1 MILSYAAKAALS
13 LMVVGMAGTVV
24 QAQEADTKWFAGG
37 ALIGQLNSA
46 KDITNSSMG
55 FGLNIGRDFQFKG
68 YSFRAGFAI
77 NSLPGKSRSG
87 QVYENFEQDL
97 TGTPGTNPFFGGVY
111 AYGDA
116 TPWSNKTSL
125 MGYQVFGDFIFPSGF
140 QKLDFT
146 FGVSLNRWFYD
157 ATVTPESTGAYT
169 VVRRTADD
177 HIPGLKGGLRIGA
190 EYRISKNLSAELL
203 FQIVELGN
211 NDGGRG
217 VGLVDGSPTLE
228 WRPTQTSALDTQ
240 VTITNPMYNKL
251 TNGSNQNPSWLQ
263 LGVKYHF

>member
-1 MILSYAAKAALS
+1 MILSYATKAALS
-13 LMVVGMAGTVV
+13 LMVVGMAGSAV
-24 QAQEADTKWFAGG
+24 QAQEANTKWFAGG

-87 QVYENFEQDL
+87 AIYENFAYDPVSED
-97 TGTPGTNPFFGGVY
+97 VY
-111 AYGDA
+111 AYGA
-116 TPWSNKTSL
+116 PTPWTNKTSL

-157 ATVTPESTGAYT
+157 ATVTPEATGAYT

-190 EYRISKNLSAELL
+190 EYRISKNLSAELM

-217 VGLVDGSPTLE
+217 VGLVDSTAFYK
-228 WRPTQTSALDTQ
+228 WRPTETSPVDDQIDIA
-240 VTITNPMYNKL
+240 NPMYNKL
-251 TNGSNQNPSWLQ
+251 TDGSNQNPSWIQ